1 MGVLHKGY
9 PTKDVREVVAENV
22 RGKFSERINVSLR
35 GNNGNESNKAG
46 KEGFPGRGH
55 SMSKV
60 GRNSTGS
67 GRRGG

>member
-46 KEGFPGRGH
+46 KEGFP
-55 SMSKV
+55 SICFNFSPL
-60 GRNSTGS
+60 TYLFTFCF
-67 GRRGG
+67 